1 MNAFKVINLLKII
14 IMVLFFG
21 VNVFIVAYYLLW
33 PSKYESQHNLSFE
46 FDAQTYDLHDFNIDL
61 NINRLN
67 KLFKII
73 QSKENMYEKVLDKLN
88 ILQFKKLTD
97 NTFDSDKTNWL
108 YRFKKEIDA
117 NLEIEGSQVGV
128 KEKFVDELAQMSK
141 NFSFNS
147 LHQTFPSRKIQTV
160 IFYFFNK
167 LDH

>member
-1 MNAFKVINLLKII
+1 
-14 IMVLFFG
+14 
-21 VNVFIVAYYLLW
+21 
-33 PSKYESQHNLSFE
+33 
-46 FDAQTYDLHDFNIDL
+46 
-61 NINRLN
+61 
-67 KLFKII
+67 
-73 QSKENMYEKVLDKLN
+73 MYEKVLDKLN